1 MPAALAAVLIAA
13 AGVAGV
19 QAPAQAAVCAPGT
32 GNTVVVDFG
41 ALGGGKPT
49 ACVGDVGGKNAWDVV
64 EAAGFDLEGT
74 QRFPNFVC
82 RVAGKPAGDPCQ
94 NTPPNDAYWGLFWS
108 KGDGNWIYAS
118 QGAASLEV
126 PKGGWIGFAWQDGG
140 ERDLPGVTP
149 GSAPEPT
156 KSPTAKPSKSPT
168 AKPSVKPSDKP
179 TTPAATSSTSPS
191 AQATETSAPTTDAS
205 AAATEV
211 VTESPSGS
219 PDEQPTSTAEPSAG
233 EPADLT
239 DAAPTAAGQ
248 SEADGRNP
256 TGWVAPILVAALLVA
271 AGVLLIRRRMSQN
284 QAGSTG
290 GN

>member
-94 NTPPNDAYWGLFWS
+94 NTP
-108 KGDGNWIYAS
+108 
-118 QGAASLEV
+118 E
-126 PKGGWIGFAWQDGG
+126 
-140 ERDLPGVTP
+140 
-149 GSAPEPT
+149 
-156 KSPTAKPSKSPT
+156 
-168 AKPSVKPSDKP
+168 
-179 TTPAATSSTSPS
+179 
-191 AQATETSAPTTDAS
+191 
-205 AAATEV
+205 
-211 VTESPSGS
+211 
-219 PDEQPTSTAEPSAG
+219 
-233 EPADLT
+233 
-239 DAAPTAAGQ
+239 
-248 SEADGRNP
+248 
-256 TGWVAPILVAALLVA
+256 
-271 AGVLLIRRRMSQN
+271 
-284 QAGSTG
+284 
-290 GN
+290 